1 MEWLLDPSA
10 WLALATLTVLE
21 IVLGIDNV
29 IFLSI
34 IANRLPVEQ
43 RAKARRLGLL
53 LAMGMR
59 IALLLAL
66 TGLMGLTADL
76 FSVWGNA
83 ISGRDLILIAGG
95 AFLLAKSTL
104 EVHQQLEGE
113 EHGDAGRGSATFAGV
128 LAQIA
133 ILDMVFS
140 LDSVLTAIGLAEHV
154 GVMVAA
160 IVVAVGVM
168 MWAAEPVAAFV
179 EAHPTVKM
187 LALSF
192 LVLIGFAL
200 VADGLG
206 HHVPKGYIYSAV
218 AFSLGVEMLNLRLR
232 KKEAARP
239 VHLRRSL
246 KAAEPEPGDIH

>member
-34 IANRLPVEQ
+34 IANRLPAAQ
-43 RAKARRLGLL
+43 RARARRLGLL

-59 IALLLAL
+59 IALLLGL
-66 TGLMGLTADL
+66 TWLMGLTADL
-76 FSVWGNA
+76 FSVWGHG

-113 EHGDAGRGSATFAGV
+113 EHGDEGHGGATFLGV
-128 LAQIA
+128 LVQIA

-160 IVVAVGVM
+160 IVIAVGVM
-168 MWAAEPVAAFV
+168 MWSAEPIAAFV

-200 VADGLG
+200 IADGFG

-239 VHLRRSL
+239 VRLRRAL
-246 KAAEPEPGDIH
+246 KSTEPEPGEIN

>member
-1 MEWLLDPSA
+1 
-10 WLALATLTVLE
+10 
-21 IVLGIDNV
+21 
-29 IFLSI
+29 
-34 IANRLPVEQ
+34 
-43 RAKARRLGLL
+43 
-53 LAMGMR
+53 
-59 IALLLAL
+59 
-66 TGLMGLTADL
+66 
-76 FSVWGNA
+76 
-83 ISGRDLILIAGG
+83 
-95 AFLLAKSTL
+95 
-104 EVHQQLEGE
+104 
-113 EHGDAGRGSATFAGV
+113 
-128 LAQIA
+128 
-133 ILDMVFS
+133 
-140 LDSVLTAIGLAEHV
+140 VLTAIGLAEHV